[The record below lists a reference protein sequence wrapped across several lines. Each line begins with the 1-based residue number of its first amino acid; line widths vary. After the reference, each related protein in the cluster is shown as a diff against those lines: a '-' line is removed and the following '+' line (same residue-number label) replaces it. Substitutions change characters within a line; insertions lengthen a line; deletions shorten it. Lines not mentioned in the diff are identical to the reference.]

1 MPPGG
6 ALIFEVRKD
15 GGQLFVSAAFAVEPP
30 DIMRDPD
37 KLLGPQPIKDWLKV
51 AKMVPV
57 SILCTRKRRDGS
69 CPIAE
74 FTSLTAAAGD
84 NKACVTDPR

>member
-37 KLLGPQPIKDWLKV
+37 KLLGPQPIKDWWKI
-51 AKMVPV
+51 AKMAPV
-57 SILCTRKRRDGS
+57 SILCTGRRRDGS

-74 FTSLTAAAGD
+74 FTSLTAAAGG
-84 NKACVTDPR
+84 NKVCVTDPR